1 MNLTKHTIYQAIYD
15 LCVEIEKLPA
25 SEQQTKVV
33 TMAGALEK
41 NADVLVDALRDCLD
55 AYKSGI
61 LVTSKQVEK
70 WKEAA
75 EVSRS
80 R

>member
-1 MNLTKHTIYQAIYD
+1 
-15 LCVEIEKLPA
+15 
-25 SEQQTKVV
+25 
-33 TMAGALEK
+33 MAGALEK